1 MTNFPWLFS
10 VNQTLKTTYY
20 CLKSNYIPFKPCQW
34 LFEIVQCEWKFLSN
48 VNMWYSLKLSKEH
61 RGYPRNVYLLGKIV
75 ISLNYKFHSEASI
88 IFKYW
93 INRKKILQTPKYCM
107 WLLLVRKR
115 NLLDSG
121 RVFSISW
128 GTSQI
133 SLFCL
138 LFERSNKNF
147 ARNVNSVDC
156 CL

>member
-20 CLKSNYIPFKPCQW
+20 CLKSNYIPFRPCQW

-61 RGYPRNVYLLGKIV
+61 RGYPRNIYLLGKIV

-138 LFERSNKNF
+138 LFERSKKNF

>member
-61 RGYPRNVYLLGKIV
+61 RGYPRNIYLLGKIV

-107 WLLLVRKR
+107 WLLQVRKR

-138 LFERSNKNF
+138 LFERSKTNF

>member
-61 RGYPRNVYLLGKIV
+61 RGYPRNIYLLGKIV

-115 NLLDSG
+115 NLLASG

-133 SLFCL
+133 FLFCL
-138 LFERSNKNF
+138 LFERSKKNF
-147 ARNVNSVDC
+147 ARNVNSVEC

>member
-34 LFEIVQCEWKFLSN
+34 LFEIVQCEWKFSSN

-61 RGYPRNVYLLGKIV
+61 RGYPRNIYLLGKIV

-115 NLLDSG
+115 NLLASG

-138 LFERSNKNF
+138 LFERSKKNF

>member
-1 MTNFPWLFS
+1 M
-10 VNQTLKTTYY
+10 KTTYY
-20 CLKSNYIPFKPCQW
+20 CLKSNYTPFKPCQW

-61 RGYPRNVYLLGKIV
+61 RGYPRNIYLLGKIV

-121 RVFSISW
+121 RVFSSNRKLVKCLQNNKLVTYLIMN
-128 GTSQI
+128 
-133 SLFCL
+133 SLHNKTINSVPNLLKWIGFML
-138 LFERSNKNF
+138 LFWS
-147 ARNVNSVDC
+147 
-156 CL
+156 

>member
-61 RGYPRNVYLLGKIV
+61 RGYPRNIYLLGKIV
-75 ISLNYKFHSEASI
+75 ISLNYKFHREASI

-115 NLLDSG
+115 NLLASG

-138 LFERSNKNF
+138 LFERSKKNF

>member
-61 RGYPRNVYLLGKIV
+61 RGYPRNIYLLGKIV

-93 INRKKILQTPKYCM
+93 INRKKNSSNPEVLYVIA
-107 WLLLVRKR
+107 
-115 NLLDSG
+115 
-121 RVFSISW
+121 
-128 GTSQI
+128 TSQEKKFVGWRTSVQYFLGNKPNFPFLFTFREEQEKFRQI
-133 SLFCL
+133 SP
-138 LFERSNKNF
+138 
-147 ARNVNSVDC
+147 
-156 CL
+156 